1 MRCIDLQA
9 MIAAQQQRITLAVV
23 RLAVFA
29 IYATERPIINAD
41 TIIVNQA
48 FALTFISHFLVVML
62 LLWEV
67 LNRDI
72 ATLLAL
78 EVLQWVCV
86 PLRPLSATTNNVDSL
101 VEGITHR
108 LLISHTLTRDVV
120 CHAVVWRCT
129 HRR

>member
-78 EVLQWVCV
+78 EVLQWVCI
-86 PLRPLSATTNNVDSL
+86 PLCPRSATTHDVDSI
-101 VEGITHR
+101 VQGVAHR
-108 LLISHTLTRDVV
+108 LLISNALARDVIR
-120 CHAVVWRCT
+120 HTVVWRCT